1 MHLHVENILRD
12 PGDDSLDQYEAAG
25 IELND
30 RREVEYQAPLDNN
43 GRRRGRPDPRGLR
56 RTGGPTS
63 RAATPGM
70 TSYAAAL
77 TAAITDRV

>member
-30 RREVEYQAPLDNN
+30 RREVEYQAALDNN
-43 GRRRGRPDPRGLR
+43 ADD
-56 RTGGPTS
+56 
-63 RAATPGM
+63 
-70 TSYAAAL
+70 AAA
-77 TAAITDRV
+77 DRILEDCDELADRLVELQRQE